1 MAKDGDDLQSKA
13 GEFVRKVLTVGVG
26 TVFLTEEALR
36 GLVSEVKLPKELLTG
51 LIDSA
56 GRTKNEFFGKLSEEI
71 MQKVVSKIDP
81 SALVQELLER
91 NEIEL
96 NVKVNVRPKA
106 RPSLRSSESIASD
119 PSAGRSD
126 EREPGNEA

>member
-13 GEFVRKVLTVGVG
+13 GDFVRKVLTVGVG

-36 GLVSEVKLPKELLTG
+36 GLVSDVKLPKELLTG
-51 LIDSA
+51 LLDSA
-56 GRTKNEFFGKLSEEI
+56 SRTKNEFFGKLSEEI

-81 SALVQELLER
+81 KELVQELLER

-96 NVKVNVRPKA
+96 NVKVQFKPKPRSA
-106 RPSLRSSESIASD
+106 RSVSAEVPVAESQQ
-119 PSAGRSD
+119 SD
-126 EREPGNEA
+126 EGAGI

>member
-13 GEFVRKVLTVGVG
+13 GDFVRKVLTVGVG

-81 SALVQELLER
+81 GALVQELLER

-96 NVKVNVRPKA
+96 NVKVNFRPRSGGAA
-106 RPSLRSSESIASD
+106 RAQAVNTESSGSESVLTETES
-119 PSAGRSD
+119 
-126 EREPGNEA
+126 NE

>member
-13 GEFVRKVLTVGVG
+13 GDFVRKVLTVGVG

-51 LIDSA
+51 LLDSA
-56 GRTKNEFFGKLSEEI
+56 SRTKNEFFGKLSEEI

-81 SALVQELLER
+81 KELVQELLER

-96 NVKVNVRPKA
+96 NVKVQFKPKA
-106 RPSLRSSESIASD
+106 RAARSV
-119 PSAGRSD
+119 SAEAPAGEPQQSD
-126 EREPGNEA
+126 EGAGI

>member
-1 MAKDGDDLQSKA
+1 MAKDSEDLQSKA
-13 GEFVRKVLTVGVG
+13 GDFVRKVLTVGVG

-56 GRTKNEFFGKLSEEI
+56 SRTKNEFFGKLSEEI

-81 SALVQELLER
+81 KELVQELLER

-96 NVKVNVRPKA
+96 NVKVQFKPKSRSEILASRP
-106 RPSLRSSESIASD
+106 E
-119 PSAGRSD
+119 AGAQGD
-126 EREPGNEA
+126 EGAGI